1 MRPKGQANDYM
12 EGEQM
17 TVYDLSREQL
27 QQLKQRHLMEQGASL
42 SWGELADIDSVIT
55 DEEIQEAYEGTDF
68 VEEDFFQ

>member
-1 MRPKGQANDYM
+1 
-12 EGEQM
+12 M

-42 SWGELADIDSVIT
+42 SWGELADIDSVIS

>member
-1 MRPKGQANDYM
+1 
-12 EGEQM
+12 M

-42 SWGELADIDSVIT
+42 SWGELADIDSVIS

-68 VEEDFFQ
+68 VGEDFFS

>member
-1 MRPKGQANDYM
+1 
-12 EGEQM
+12 M

-42 SWGELADIDSVIT
+42 SWGELADIDSVIS

-68 VEEDFFQ
+68 VEEDFFS